1 MRKTVFAFV
10 GMAVAAPVMAA
21 DTYTIDPNHTYPNF
35 AISHLGFSTM
45 YGRFG
50 KTSGAITMDEKRT
63 TGSVD
68 IVIDASS
75 VDTGMQKRDDN
86 LRSPDFLN
94 VVEFPEITYKSTRV
108 AFSGQ
113 NKATVEGN
121 LTIKGVT
128 KPVTLDVQSI
138 SCGIHPM
145 DPTKKKFVCG
155 FDATAKIKRSDFDV
169 TFALPAVGDDM
180 NLFLEVEAERN

>member
-21 DTYTIDPNHTYPNF
+21 DTYTIDPNHTFPNF
-35 AISHLGFSTM
+35 TISHLGFSTM

-75 VDTGMQKRDDN
+75 VDTGMQKRDDH

-94 VVEFPEITYKSTRV
+94 VVETD
-108 AFSGQ
+108 
-113 NKATVEGN
+113 TVQLSLKDE
-121 LTIKGVT
+121 VSQAVM
-128 KPVTLDVQSI
+128 KPVGAQGYDYTYVI
-138 SCGIHPM
+138 MPM
-145 DPTKKKFVCG
+145 R
-155 FDATAKIKRSDFDV
+155 I
-169 TFALPAVGDDM
+169 
-180 NLFLEVEAERN
+180 